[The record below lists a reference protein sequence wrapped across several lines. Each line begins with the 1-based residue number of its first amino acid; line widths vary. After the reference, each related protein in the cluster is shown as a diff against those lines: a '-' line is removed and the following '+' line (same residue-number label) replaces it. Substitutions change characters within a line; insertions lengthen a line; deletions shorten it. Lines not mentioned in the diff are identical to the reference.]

1 MEGAAEMG
9 LQVYSTLS
17 RSKEEFVP
25 REGNQV
31 RMYVCGPNVYGPC
44 HVGHAMSYLV
54 FDMVKRYLEYR
65 GYQVIHAQN
74 FTDIEDRIIE
84 TANSLGV
91 SVAELAE
98 KYIARFLQEMDALN
112 VQRATYYPRATEV
125 IPKIQEMVQGLI
137 DKEHAYSVNGDVYFR
152 ISSDPDYGKLTR
164 QSTEAMR
171 AGARVEVDA
180 RKENELDFA
189 LWKAAKPSEPSWDSP
204 WGKGRPGWHIECS
217 AMAIQFLGEQ
227 IDIHGGGEDVIFPHH
242 EDEIAQSESYTGK
255 EPFVRYWLHNGLL
268 RPSPDQEK
276 MTRHLGNFISCQEAL
291 KKYNPDA
298 IRLFILS
305 SHYRSPV
312 TWSEEGIAA
321 SDRGLER
328 LRAALSPASAAGD
341 SGGEDLLAA
350 AETARSK
357 FIEVMDDDFNA
368 ARAIGHLFD
377 LGRAI
382 NQARDAVVPA
392 SALATSQN
400 VLRELAAVLGLTLQ
414 ETRIVHDPVPF
425 RDLAAAIREE
435 LIAAGRLDL
444 ADGIPLDALADT
456 PASEAENL
464 IDLLVS
470 VRSSL
475 RTAREYVPADRIRT
489 GLADLGIVV
498 EDAPEGSTWRVSTP
512 S

>member
-1 MEGAAEMG
+1 
-9 LQVYSTLS
+9 
-17 RSKEEFVP
+17 
-25 REGNQV
+25 
-31 RMYVCGPNVYGPC
+31 
-44 HVGHAMSYLV
+44 
-54 FDMVKRYLEYR
+54 
-65 GYQVIHAQN
+65 
-74 FTDIEDRIIE
+74 
-84 TANSLGV
+84 
-91 SVAELAE
+91 
-98 KYIARFLQEMDALN
+98 
-112 VQRATYYPRATEV
+112 
-125 IPKIQEMVQGLI
+125 
-137 DKEHAYSVNGDVYFR
+137 
-152 ISSDPDYGKLTR
+152 
-164 QSTEAMR
+164 
-171 AGARVEVDA
+171 
-180 RKENELDFA
+180 
-189 LWKAAKPSEPSWDSP
+189 
-204 WGKGRPGWHIECS
+204 
-217 AMAIQFLGEQ
+217 
-227 IDIHGGGEDVIFPHH
+227 
-242 EDEIAQSESYTGK
+242 
-255 EPFVRYWLHNGLL
+255 
-268 RPSPDQEK
+268 

-328 LRAALSPASAAGD
+328 LRAALSPASAVGD
-341 SGGEDLLAA
+341 SGGEELLAA

-357 FIEVMDDDFNA
+357 FMEVMDDDFNA

-400 VLRELAAVLGLTLQ
+400 VLRELAAVLGLTLR
-414 ETRIVHDPVPF
+414 ETRIVQDPVPF

-435 LIAAGRLDL
+435 LTAAGRLDL